1 MLDGIIA
8 NGLSVFFII
17 SSVTLAKIFP
27 VIDPSLSMANQDYVS
42 RSPAKKKRKPR
53 NGKQPVQHSSGLP
66 LKAKLISL
74 LLVILIGVFSYG
86 LWSLKTDP
94 STKTPL
100 LESVKKVQD
109 KKQQNKSTELPKP
122 PKEKWTYVKDLAS
135 KEIEVGEYKV
145 VEKGPYKMQCGSFRT
160 QKQAEVLKARI
171 AFAGL
176 EAQVKSVTGKSGLWH
191 KVFLGPYPRK
201 RLAEKDKHKLKRN
214 NINYCQIW
222 LWE

>member
-1 MLDGIIA
+1 
-8 NGLSVFFII
+8 
-17 SSVTLAKIFP
+17 
-27 VIDPSLSMANQDYVS
+27 MANQDYVS
-42 RSPAKKKRKPR
+42 RTPAKNKKKPR
-53 NGKQPVQHSSGLP
+53 NGKRAAKNANVLT
-66 LKAKLISL
+66 LKTKLASL
-74 LLVILIGVFSYG
+74 ILVILIGAFSYG

-100 LESVKKVQD
+100 VESVKTVPAQKAI
-109 KKQQNKSTELPKP
+109 NKSTALPEP
-122 PKEKWTYVKDLAS
+122 PKEKWTYVKNLAS

-160 QKQAEVLKARI
+160 QKQAETLKARI
-171 AFAGL
+171 AFTGL
-176 EAQVKSVTGKSGLWH
+176 EAQVKSVTGKNGLWH

-222 LWE
+222 LWR

>member
-1 MLDGIIA
+1 
-8 NGLSVFFII
+8 
-17 SSVTLAKIFP
+17 
-27 VIDPSLSMANQDYVS
+27 MANQDYVS
-42 RSPAKKKRKPR
+42 RSPAKKKK
-53 NGKQPVQHSSGLP
+53 NTKKGKQSAKNSSSIP

-74 LLVILIGVFSYG
+74 LLLVLIGAFTYA

-100 LESVKKVQD
+100 VEPVKTSKAKVPS
-109 KKQQNKSTELPKP
+109 KQVKELPKP
-122 PKEKWTYVKDLAS
+122 PKEKWTYVKDLEN
-135 KEIEVGEYKV
+135 KEIEVGEYEVK
-145 VEKGPYKMQCGSFRT
+145 EKGPYKMQCGSFRT
-160 QKQAEVLKARI
+160 QKQAETLKARI

-176 EAQVKSVTGKSGLWH
+176 EAQLKGVTGKSGTWY

-222 LWE
+222 LWQ